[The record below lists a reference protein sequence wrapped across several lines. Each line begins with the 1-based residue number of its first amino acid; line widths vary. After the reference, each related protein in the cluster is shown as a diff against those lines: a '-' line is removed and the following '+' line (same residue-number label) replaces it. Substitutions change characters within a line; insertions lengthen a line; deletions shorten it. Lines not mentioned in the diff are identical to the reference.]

1 LSIQRFRSIRGKM
14 SEESQNLARRI
25 RRQTTKAVNY
35 AKEQDFSGDEDV
47 FEDEADDEDKV
58 TNNNIRRRGRPRK
71 STSNNGEIRMDPD
84 ENDGSLSSKPIYTEK
99 GYDPSLPPI
108 RERFPFLPEYEAD
121 GSPRIELIVGRRPVL
136 NNSHSTDLLDDPIDD
151 EDDHGGAG
159 RRIARRQQ
167 LKASMAGGKD
177 SLIANASEDIE
188 YEYLLKYKGKS
199 YLHLTW
205 KTGHDLESMNKS
217 AKTLYRRYLKKLAA
231 GTEESLEDPD
241 FDPSYI
247 VPQKIVDEA
256 EQEIIVELSD
266 KELMEWEKE
275 REKEIDDDQNL
286 EDVKVEGIDDDE
298 SQIEQNLEAPIEES
312 GKFLVL
318 F

>member
-1 LSIQRFRSIRGKM
+1 M
-14 SEESQNLARRI
+14 SEESQSLARRI

-47 FEDEADDEDKV
+47 FEDEADDEEKV
-58 TNNNIRRRGRPRK
+58 PNNIRRRGRPRK
-71 STSNNGEIRMDPD
+71 STSTNGEIRMDPD
-84 ENDGSLSSKPIYTEK
+84 EIDGSLTSKPIYTEK
-99 GYDPSLPPI
+99 GYDPSQPPI

-136 NNSHSTDLLDDPIDD
+136 NNPHTTDLLDDPIDEED
-151 EDDHGGAG
+151 EHGGAG

-167 LKASMAGGKD
+167 LKASMTTGKETQAMT
-177 SLIANASEDIE
+177 SNEDTE

-217 AKTLYRRYLKKLAA
+217 AKTLYRRFLKKLAA

-256 EQEIIVELSD
+256 EQEMIVELSD
-266 KELMEWEKE
+266 KELIEWEKE
-275 REKEIDDDQNL
+275 REKEIDDDYNL

-298 SQIEQNLEAPIEES
+298 SQMEEKQEASKEGS
-312 GKFLVL
+312 GKCFGSTSLQYL